1 MPSLKSIC
9 VYCGSSPGSR
19 PDYIDACKPLGS
31 DMASRDITLVYG
43 GAQIGVMGAIA
54 DSVLAAGGKV
64 IGVIPQSLVELEIVH
79 NGLTE
84 LHIVDDMH
92 QRKAMMAELSDGF
105 IALPGGLGTLEE
117 LFEMLTWSQLGFHG
131 KPIGALNVAG
141 YYSSLLTFLDQ
152 GVTEGFMKQAH
163 RELLLSDTVAS
174 ELVDQMIAY
183 EPKITSKLPGA

>member
-1 MPSLKSIC
+1 
-9 VYCGSSPGSR
+9 
-19 PDYIDACKPLGS
+19 
-31 DMASRDITLVYG
+31 MASRDITLVYG